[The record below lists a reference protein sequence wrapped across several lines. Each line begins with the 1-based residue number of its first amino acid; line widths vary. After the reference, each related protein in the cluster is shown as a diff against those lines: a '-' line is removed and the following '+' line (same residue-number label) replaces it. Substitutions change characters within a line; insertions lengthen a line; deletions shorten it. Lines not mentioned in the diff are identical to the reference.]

1 MNQPPASVQTGQWS
15 PAARVILVAAAAVLV
30 LLGMRAA
37 SDILNSL
44 LLALFVS
51 IGFSP
56 IMHFLVRHGWPVW
69 LSLLAVLGLILVV
82 ALVFVAVIV
91 GSLTGLDENLATYEN
106 SLAALAGDIV
116 GQLEAWG
123 LEVSGI
129 QMDEL
134 LQPSRIIGL
143 VQTFAGAVLDS
154 MTSVLLM
161 LLIIAFMLA
170 DATSFP
176 QRLRVAFPEDS
187 NFPEAAA
194 EFGKDIRSYLF
205 IKGWIS
211 ALAAVPITLL
221 YVFLGTDFA
230 LLWGLL
236 FFLFSFIPNI
246 GYLLSLVPPAAVTL
260 LEFGWQ
266 RAVVLIVVNLI
277 INTAIDNV
285 VAPRYMGRGL
295 GLSTLV
301 VFLSL
306 ILWGWLLGPLG
317 ALLSVPMTI
326 MLKRLYLERY
336 EETRFLAEML
346 GQPVGPHPAEAK
358 PGEEA
363 A

>member
-1 MNQPPASVQTGQWS
+1 MTQPPAPTQSAQWS
-15 PAARVILVAAAAVLV
+15 PAARALLVGAAAVLV
-30 LLGMRAA
+30 LLGVRAA
-37 SDILNSL
+37 SDILNPV
-44 LLALFVS
+44 LLALFVT

-56 IMHFLVRHGWPVW
+56 IMHFLVRHGLPVW
-69 LSLLAVLGLILVV
+69 LSLIAVLGLILVV
-82 ALVFVAVIV
+82 AVVFVAVIV
-91 GSLTGLDENLATYEN
+91 GSLTGLDENLATYEQ
-106 SLAALAGDIV
+106 SLSALAGDV
-116 GQLEAWG
+116 LSQLEDWG

-134 LQPSRIIGL
+134 LRPSRLIGL
-143 VQTFAGAVLDS
+143 AQTFAGAILDS

-176 QRLRVAFPEDS
+176 KRLRETFPEGS
-187 NFPEAAA
+187 NFPEAAE
-194 EFGKDIRSYLF
+194 EFGKDVRSYLF

-246 GYLLSLVPPAAVTL
+246 GYVLSLIPPAAVTL
-260 LEFGWQ
+260 LEYGWQ
-266 RAVVLIVVNLI
+266 RAAILIAVNLV

-285 VAPRYMGRGL
+285 VAPRFMGKGL

-306 ILWGWLLGPLG
+306 IFWGWLLGPLG

-346 GQPVGPHPAEAK
+346 SQQVSPNSGEAE